1 MTRVVQYRGSR
12 VLRFAL
18 VAAAV
23 LAYSVATVARA
34 EVKIEGTLAAVR
46 VATDQET
53 ISEVLSAFGGV
64 FDVRYR
70 TAIALDATAGTAYS
84 GSFGQVISRLLNG
97 YNYVIKTDRDSIE
110 ILVFGRRGQIVAP
123 PDLRGADSILS
134 RWR

>member
-1 MTRVVQYRGSR
+1 
-12 VLRFAL
+12 LAL

-46 VATDQET
+46 VATDHEA
-53 ISEVLSAFGGV
+53 ISEVLSAFGGA

-110 ILVFGRRGQIVAP
+110 ILVFGRRGEIVAP

>member
-1 MTRVVQYRGSR
+1 MTRVVQHRGSR
-12 VLRFAL
+12 VLRLAL

-23 LAYSVATVARA
+23 LAYSVATIARA

-53 ISEVLSAFGGV
+53 ISEVLSAFGGT

-110 ILVFGRRGQIVAP
+110 ILVFGRRGEIVAP
-123 PDLRGADSILS
+123 PDLRGVDSILS

>member
-1 MTRVVQYRGSR
+1 M
-12 VLRFAL
+12 LRLAL

-53 ISEVLSAFGGV
+53 ISEVLSAFGGA

-110 ILVFGRRGQIVAP
+110 ILVFGRRGEIVAP
-123 PDLRGADSILS
+123 PDLRGVDSILS